1 MSLYSDDNP
10 KNTIK
15 GTGFKNANVARKTLK
30 LISKRSILYQIT
42 TVNALYN
49 RAKNHPHRTEG
60 MNEAMKVF
68 KNWLDKNKK
77 KKRKYE
83 YLPLKVIKK
92 YEKLADE
99 QNVSEVSRGKKKS
112 NKSDHGFLEMYKK
125 YKKPNKLSF
134 VPAKCSSPESNDY
147 DSLREKFLNAR
158 LGQMKKSKTKLYDN
172 EGNPTKQHLVLIMNA
187 YSPDKLLYK
196 KK

>member
-1 MSLYSDDNP
+1 MSLYSDNKP
-10 KNTIK
+10 NNTIK
-15 GTGFKNANVARKTLK
+15 GTGFKDEKTAKKTLD

-49 RAKNHPHRTEG
+49 RAKNHPHQTED
-60 MNEAMKVF
+60 MKKAMKIF
-68 KNWLDKNKK
+68 ERWLNKNKN

-92 YEKLADE
+92 YEKLADKYG
-99 QNVSEVSRGKKKS
+99 VSEVSRGKKKS
-112 NKSDHGFLEMYKK
+112 NKSDCGFLEMYKK

-134 VPAKCSSPESNDY
+134 IPAKSSSPSSNDY

-158 LGQMKKSKTKLYDN
+158 LGQIKKSKTKLYDQN
-172 EGNPTKQHLVLIMNA
+172 KNPTKQHLVLIMNA
-187 YSPDKLLYK
+187 YSPNKNLYNK
-196 KK
+196 

>member
-10 KNTIK
+10 KSTIK
-15 GTGFKNANVARKTLK
+15 GTGFKDKDTAKKTLK
-30 LISKRSILYQIT
+30 LISKRSIKYKIT
-42 TVNALYN
+42 TINALYN
-49 RAKNHPHRTEG
+49 RAKNHPHQTED
-60 MNEAMKVF
+60 MIEAMTVF

-83 YLPLKVIKK
+83 YLPLKIIKK

-99 QNVSEVSRGKKKS
+99 LNVSEVSRGKKKS
-112 NKSDHGFLEMYKK
+112 SKSDYGLLEIYKK
-125 YKKPNKLSF
+125 YKKPDKLSF
-134 VPAKCSSPESNDY
+134 IPAKCSNPESNDY

-158 LGQMKKSKTKLYDN
+158 LGQIRKSNTKLYDK

-187 YSPDKLLYK
+187 YSPDKNLY
-196 KK
+196 